1 MGTVLHTNPS
11 GKPHSFQFQCWC
23 QGKPCT
29 LPPRCLRTHMGLQGW
44 TAQPWGSITALWL
57 MGTQA

>member
-11 GKPHSFQFQCWC
+11 GKPHSFQSQCWC

-29 LPPRCLRTHMGLQGW
+29 LPPRCLRTHIGLQGW